1 MAWLLEQIMETT
13 RQMHNRTLALCLA
26 ATTVGMASSYAQT
39 AAAPAEPKKPKW
51 ETTASLGATVTRGN
65 SDTVLLN
72 ANVISQKKWEKH
84 EVSLGLDG
92 YYGKN
97 DSVKNVESGRAFG
110 QYNRVFDKLYAYLR
124 AEVLHDAVADIEFRF
139 MVSPGVGY
147 YFIKNDNTRLCVE
160 VGPGYVYEKLGS
172 GEDSYMT
179 LRVAERFEQKLSK
192 TAKLWQSLEWL
203 PQVDRFSNYLLIA
216 ELGVQA
222 NITETVSLTAKVQD
236 TYDNEPAP
244 GRKQNDLKLVAGV
257 GVTF

>member
-1 MAWLLEQIMETT
+1 MQS
-13 RQMHNRTLALCLA
+13 QTLALCLA
-26 ATTVGMASSYAQT
+26 VTTMGTGSLLAQT

-72 ANVISQKKWEKH
+72 ANVITQKKMEKH
-84 EVSLGLDG
+84 EISAGLDG

-97 DSVKNVESGRAFG
+97 DSVKNVESGRVFG
-110 QYNRVFDKLYAYLR
+110 QYNRVFDKLYGYLR
-124 AEVLHDAVADIEFRF
+124 AEVLHDAVADVEMRV

-147 YFIKNDNTRLCVE
+147 YFIKNDNTRLSAE

-172 GEDSYMT
+172 GDDDYMT

-192 TAKLWQSLEWL
+192 TAKLWQSLEWI

-222 NITETVSLTAKVQD
+222 NITETVSLNAKVQD

-244 GRKQNDLKLVAGV
+244 GRKQNDLKIVAGV